1 MSTEFRQFLQTSK
14 RLRGGIKELLQGL
27 FVAELL
33 CPSKHLWLVSPWITD
48 IDVIDPTSGS
58 FRAINPERDGVF
70 ARLTSVLARLQELG
84 KDVTVVTKPGDS
96 SSFLRMLRSKSP
108 PKPPGSSRGLQIVER
123 ETLHAKGLLGNDY
136 CLSGSMN
143 FSYSGMNKWDEALT
157 FHTKKDAIAELRLEF
172 EAEYGR
178 RT

>member
-1 MSTEFRQFLQTSK
+1 MSDEFRQFLQTSK

-33 CPSKHLWLVSPWITD
+33 SPSKHLWLVSPWITD

-58 FRAINPERDGVF
+58 FPAINPERDGVF
-70 ARLTSVLARLQELG
+70 ARLTSVLARLQEFDT
-84 KDVTVVTKPGDS
+84 DVTVVTRPGDS
-96 SSFLRMLRSKSP
+96 SSFLRMLESKSP
-108 PKPPGSSRGLQIVER
+108 QQPSGSLRGLRIVER
-123 ETLHAKGLLGNDY
+123 KELHAKGLLGDDY

-157 FHTKKDAIAELRLEF
+157 FHTKRDVIAELRLEF
-172 EAEYGR
+172 EHEYGR

>member
-1 MSTEFRQFLQTSK
+1 MSDEFRQFLQTSK

-33 CPSKHLWLVSPWITD
+33 SPSKHLWLVSPWITD
-48 IDVIDPTSGS
+48 IDVIDPTSGA
-58 FRAINPERDGVF
+58 FRAINPDRDGVF

-84 KDVTVVTKPGDS
+84 KDVTVVTRPGDS

-108 PKPPGSSRGLQIVER
+108 PKLLGSSRGLRIVER
-123 ETLHAKGLLGNDY
+123 KELHAKGLLGDHY

-157 FHTKKDAIAELRLEF
+157 FHTRTDAIAELRLEF
-172 EAEYGR
+172 ENEYGR

>member
-1 MSTEFRQFLQTSK
+1 MSSEFRQFLQTSK

-123 ETLHAKGLLGNDY
+123 ETLHAKGLLGDDY

-157 FHTKKDAIAELRLEF
+157 FHTKIDAIAELRLEF
-172 EAEYGR
+172 ENEYGR

>member
-1 MSTEFRQFLQTSK
+1 M
-14 RLRGGIKELLQGL
+14 
-27 FVAELL
+27 
-33 CPSKHLWLVSPWITD
+33 SPWITD

-58 FRAINPERDGVF
+58 FRAINPDRDGVF

-84 KDVTVVTKPGDS
+84 TDVTVVTKPKDS

-108 PKPPGSSRGLQIVER
+108 PQPIGSSRGLQIVER
-123 ETLHAKGLLGNDY
+123 EELHAKGLLGDDY

-157 FHTKKDAIAELRLEF
+157 FHTKKDEIAKLKLDF
-172 EAEYGR
+172 ENEYGR